1 MSDTRIMKTIA
12 IIALTLALVCTAFAR
27 DKYVPNANVTPEVVQ
42 RAAAAVPNLRGMM
55 RDPDSFVLEQVFLRE
70 STDKYAKD
78 VNSQPP
84 AFCYFFRS
92 HNAMGGYG
100 DTGEAVLDSKGK
112 LDILD
117 ANDPNRS
124 KVYIAMMTCTPKRR
138 LADITTQVS
147 EVLHPTPKP
156 EAPQT
161 PEEQAQKAQQYAD
174 CMKAAVNN
182 ASIVCKP

>member
-1 MSDTRIMKTIA
+1 MK
-12 IIALTLALVCTAFAR
+12 IIVINALTLAMTCTSFAR
-27 DKYVPNANVTPEVVQ
+27 DKYVPNANVTPEIVQ
-42 RAAAAVPNLRGMM
+42 RAAAAVPTLRGMM
-55 RDPDSFVLEQVFLRE
+55 RDRDSFVLEQVFLRE

-117 ANDPNRS
+117 MNDPNRS
-124 KVYIAMMTCTPKRR
+124 KVYIDMMTCTQKHR
-138 LADITTQVS
+138 LADITTQVNAA
-147 EVLHPTPKP
+147 LRPAPAAPAPAPTL
-156 EAPQT
+156 T
-161 PEEQAQKAQQYAD
+161 PAEQAQKAQQYAD
-174 CMKAAVNN
+174 CLKAVVNN
-182 ASIVCKP
+182 PSIVCKQ

>member
-1 MSDTRIMKTIA
+1 M
-12 IIALTLALVCTAFAR
+12 LAQAGAAVAR
-27 DKYVPNANVTPEVVQ
+27 EKYVPNANVTPEVVQ
-42 RAAAAVPNLRGMM
+42 RAVAGVSDLRGMM

-78 VNSQPP
+78 ANSQPP

-100 DTGEAVLDSKGK
+100 YTGEAVLDSKGK

-124 KVYIAMMTCTPKRR
+124 KVYIDMMTCTQKRR
-138 LADITTQVS
+138 LADITTQVN
-147 EVLHPTPKP
+147 EALHRTPKS
-156 EAPQT
+156 EAPAAPLT
-161 PEEQAQKAQQYAD
+161 LAEQAQKAQQYAD